1 MKTKLITTKLLRLL
15 SLSAMLFVVTPMA
28 LAAEKATDNSGQ
40 MIQAL
45 EDLKSKGYV
54 IVKDIKFDKK
64 TDIYTAKVVSGE
76 GKNIKIRLNPKT
88 GDMAKDEDVVEGIP
102 ALEVA
107 KRVAAAGY
115 QNIYEINTE
124 FFGNKYEVK
133 AWKDGKTVDLK
144 VDAKTGELIKEKAD

>member
-1 MKTKLITTKLLRLL
+1 MKTKLITAGL
-15 SLSAMLFVVTPMA
+15 LSAMCFVAAPMA
-28 LAAEKATDNSGQ
+28 LAAEVPQDNSGQ

-45 EDLKSKGYV
+45 EDLKSKGYL
-54 IVKDIKFDKK
+54 IVKEIKYDKSQG
-64 TDIYTAKVVSGE
+64 IYNAKAVSGE

-88 GDMAKDEDVVEGIP
+88 GDMAKDEDAVEGLP

-107 KRVAAAGY
+107 KKVQAAGY

-133 AWKDGKTVDLK
+133 AWKNGKTIDLK
-144 VDAKTGELIKEKAD
+144 VDAKTGEIVKD